1 MLGSVITAMVTPF
14 RADGAV
20 DFERFRELATYLVE
34 NGSDGLVVCGTTGES
49 PTLSDAEKLDLFR
62 VAVDEVGGRAT
73 VIAGTGTYDTGHSA
87 ALTKEATKLGVD
99 AILVVTPYYNKPPQ
113 RAIVRHFE
121 EIAGATHLPVVAYN
135 IPGRVVINIESETIA
150 RLAEIENVV
159 AVKQAHD
166 DREQARFIAEE
177 TRLDLYSGD
186 DPNTFAF
193 LELGGVGVVSVT
205 AHLWGPQIAEMIRR
219 PPRRRRRGRA
229 GAARGAAAG
238 LRPPADPDEPD
249 PDQGGAQPHGP
260 RGRRTP
266 AADGRAGRER
276 ARADPLLSRA
286 VGASR
291 SRVGVAAL
299 DSAPMG
305 ECRIIPLGGLGEVGK
320 NMTVY
325 EADGAIVVVDAGLAF
340 PRDEH
345 LGVDLVLPDFSY
357 LRDREQMVRAVVLT
371 HGHEDHVGALPY
383 LMREVRVPL
392 VLATRLTLA
401 LVKSKLDEHGLL
413 RSAELRELAPGDEPV
428 ELGPFRLEFIRMAHS
443 IPDAAAVMLE
453 TPGGRCVHTGDY
465 KLDHTPVDGQR
476 TDVGR
481 LAEIGSRGVDL
492 LLGDSTNAERAGV
505 TESERVVGEA
515 FRQIFPSREGRIL
528 VSSFASNVHRM
539 QQAADVGVDC
549 GRKVAFVG
557 RSMRKN
563 ANIARSLGYMDVPEE
578 AILRP
583 HELAELPRGE
593 QLILCTG
600 SQGEPMSAMTRIAYN
615 DHPAVSVEAG
625 DTVIISAKPIPGNEL
640 RVHDAINRLAKMG
653 AEVLHEDNAP
663 VHVSGHGKA
672 EELRTMIG
680 LLRPKAVMPV
690 HGEFRMLAAH
700 AQLAREGGVPDDRI
714 VMAENGSVVELRDGV
729 TRIVGEVEAGMTFV
743 DGLGVGDVHDVA
755 LRDRRKL
762 SEDGILIVVATLAA
776 QDGGGLTAPPEL
788 IARGFGEGA
797 EPLLEELREEANRV
811 LRELL
816 ADDVTEIKLLQEHLH
831 DALGGIVYDRTRR
844 RPMVLPVIVEV

>member
-1 MLGSVITAMVTPF
+1 M
-14 RADGAV
+14 
-20 DFERFRELATYLVE
+20 
-34 NGSDGLVVCGTTGES
+34 
-49 PTLSDAEKLDLFR
+49 
-62 VAVDEVGGRAT
+62 
-73 VIAGTGTYDTGHSA
+73 
-87 ALTKEATKLGVD
+87 GV
-99 AILVVTPYYNKPPQ
+99 
-113 RAIVRHFE
+113 
-121 EIAGATHLPVVAYN
+121 
-135 IPGRVVINIESETIA
+135 
-150 RLAEIENVV
+150 
-159 AVKQAHD
+159 
-166 DREQARFIAEE
+166 
-177 TRLDLYSGD
+177 
-186 DPNTFAF
+186 
-193 LELGGVGVVSVT
+193 
-205 AHLWGPQIAEMIRR
+205 
-219 PPRRRRRGRA
+219 
-229 GAARGAAAG
+229 
-238 LRPPADPDEPD
+238 
-249 PDQGGAQPHGP
+249 
-260 RGRRTP
+260 
-266 AADGRAGRER
+266 
-276 ARADPLLSRA
+276 
-286 VGASR
+286 
-291 SRVGVAAL
+291 
-299 DSAPMG
+299 
-305 ECRIIPLGGLGEVGK
+305 CRIIPLGGLGEVGK

-340 PRDEH
+340 PRTEH

-371 HGHEDHVGALPY
+371 HGHEDHVGSLPY

-392 VLATRLTLA
+392 VIATRLTLA
-401 LVKSKLDEHGLL
+401 LVKSKLDEHGLANA
-413 RSAELRELAPGDEPV
+413 AELREMAPGDEPV
-428 ELGPFRLEFIRMAHS
+428 QLGPFRVELVRMAHS
-443 IPDAAAVMLE
+443 IPDAAAVVLE
-453 TPGGRCVHTGDY
+453 TPGGRVVHTGDY

-481 LAEIGSRGVDL
+481 LAEIGSQGVDL

-515 FRQIFPSREGRIL
+515 FRQIFPRREGRIL

-539 QQAADVGVDC
+539 QQAANVGVDC

-563 ANIARSLGYMDVPEE
+563 ANIARNLGYMDVPEE

-583 HELAELPRGE
+583 NELAELPRSE

-615 DHPAVSVEAG
+615 DHPAVHVEAG

-672 EELRTMIG
+672 EELRTIIG
-680 LLRPKAVMPV
+680 LVRPKAVMPV

-729 TRIVGEVEAGMTFV
+729 PAIVGEVESGMTFV

-788 IARGFGEGA
+788 IARGFGEQA
-797 EPLLEELREEANRV
+797 EPLLDELREEAARV
-811 LRELL
+811 LSELL
-816 ADDVTEIKLLQEHLH
+816 GDDVTEIKLLQEHLH

>member
-1 MLGSVITAMVTPF
+1 
-14 RADGAV
+14 
-20 DFERFRELATYLVE
+20 
-34 NGSDGLVVCGTTGES
+34 
-49 PTLSDAEKLDLFR
+49 
-62 VAVDEVGGRAT
+62 
-73 VIAGTGTYDTGHSA
+73 
-87 ALTKEATKLGVD
+87 
-99 AILVVTPYYNKPPQ
+99 
-113 RAIVRHFE
+113 
-121 EIAGATHLPVVAYN
+121 
-135 IPGRVVINIESETIA
+135 
-150 RLAEIENVV
+150 
-159 AVKQAHD
+159 
-166 DREQARFIAEE
+166 
-177 TRLDLYSGD
+177 
-186 DPNTFAF
+186 
-193 LELGGVGVVSVT
+193 
-205 AHLWGPQIAEMIRR
+205 
-219 PPRRRRRGRA
+219 
-229 GAARGAAAG
+229 
-238 LRPPADPDEPD
+238 
-249 PDQGGAQPHGP
+249 
-260 RGRRTP
+260 
-266 AADGRAGRER
+266 
-276 ARADPLLSRA
+276 
-286 VGASR
+286 
-291 SRVGVAAL
+291 
-299 DSAPMG
+299 MG
-305 ECRIIPLGGLGEVGK
+305 ICRIVPLGGLGEVGK

-325 EADGAIVVVDAGLAF
+325 EAEGTIVVVDAGLAF

-357 LRDREQMVRAVVLT
+357 LREREQAIRAVVLT

-413 RSAELRELAPGDEPV
+413 REAELREVAPGDEPL
-428 ELGPFRLEFIRMAHS
+428 ELGPFRVELVRMAHS
-443 IPDAAAVMLE
+443 IPDAAAVVLE

-481 LAEIGSRGVDL
+481 LAEIGSLGVDL
-492 LLGDSTNAERAGV
+492 LLGDSTNAERPGF

-515 FRQIFPSREGRIL
+515 FRQLIPHREGRIL

-539 QQAADVGVDC
+539 QQAADVALSC

-563 ANIARSLGYMDVPEE
+563 ANIARNLGYMDVPDE

-583 HELAELPRGE
+583 HELAELPRNE

-615 DHPAVSVEAG
+615 DHPAVHVERG

-663 VHVSGHGKA
+663 VHVSGHGRA
-672 EELRTMIG
+672 EELRTIIG
-680 LLRPKAVMPV
+680 LLRPKAVMPM

-700 AQLAREGGVPDDRI
+700 AQLAREGGVPEERI
-714 VMAENGSVVELRDGV
+714 LLAENGSVVELDSELGP
-729 TRIVGEVEAGMTFV
+729 RIVDHIEAGITFV

-762 SEDGILIVVATLAA
+762 AEDGVLIVVATLAG
-776 QDGGGLTAPPEL
+776 QDGSGNLTAPPEL
-788 IARGFGEGA
+788 IVRGFGEAA
-797 EPLLEELREEANRV
+797 EPLLAELREEAAHV
-811 LRELL
+811 LRDLL
-816 ADDVTEIKLLQEHLH
+816 DDDVTEIKLLQEHLH